1 MTPTPTAPDGLGT
14 LAGQAF
20 AAYRAG
26 ERERLSE
33 LVDLVTPVLLNAA
46 RSHGGAPATCED
58 SIQTALLQLV

>member
-14 LAGQAF
+14 LAGKAF

-33 LVDLVTPVLLNAA
+33 LVDP
-46 RSHGGAPATCED
+46 
-58 SIQTALLQLV
+58 